1 MHGFIFFFCF
11 ENLKTMKQYELNI
24 NVFYEIDIPKRKERN
39 ILHSAV
45 SSLLMFLIVL
55 SNMHENV

>member
-24 NVFYEIDIPKRKERN
+24 NVAMRFDIPKKKRKDIFN
-39 ILHSAV
+39 
-45 SSLLMFLIVL
+45 
-55 SNMHENV
+55 